1 MEFKVNKN
9 PTLKDLRQFGVVM
22 LIGFAVIAGLV
33 YWLKPGNN
41 VPYYLGGLG
50 LVMFLIEMIV
60 PTSLGRIVYIGWMT
74 GATYM
79 GMVMVPFFLTLLYFI
94 LLPPF
99 ALIRLKDPLR
109 MKLTPD
115 GTYWEK
121 HENHEASLERMR
133 RPF

>member
-9 PTLKDLRQFGVVM
+9 PTARELKQFGIVM
-22 LIGFAVIAGLV
+22 LGGFAVIAGLV
-33 YWLKPGNN
+33 YWKSPDSIVSYIL
-41 VPYYLGGLG
+41 LGIGA
-50 LVMFLIEMIV
+50 VIFSIEMALPIAV
-60 PTSLGRIVYIGWMT
+60 GRSVYVAWMT
-74 GATYM
+74 AATYM

-99 ALIRLKDPLR
+99 ALIRFKDPLR
-109 MKLTPD
+109 MKLRAD